1 MKRILAVLTVA
12 VATAAIAAP
21 PLFKTPTES
30 KWNVTKG
37 GSTAGTITLLTAANG
52 TRAEWRASAK
62 SPVIIFLGSND
73 KVWVRESGGD
83 VELASYKG
91 GIESSI
97 VPALLFTDAKAKY
110 TRDDKGPSQIE
121 VNGYVAKRTSF
132 ATSKADASNFVVRPK
147 KGAAS
152 RLARLSGDL
161 LGPSNSTVS
170 ATAGGRGVGTK
181 GLKLADGG
189 DYAAVEALENRDAGW
204 AEKMSDALAEFQK
217 DGKVGKGREE

>member
-12 VATAAIAAP
+12 MATAASAAP
-21 PLFKTPTES
+21 PLFKTSTES
-30 KWNVTKG
+30 KWSITKG
-37 GSTAGTITLLTAANG
+37 GSAAGTVTLLTSANG
-52 TRAEWRASAK
+52 LRAEWRASAK
-62 SPVIIFLGSND
+62 SPVIIFLGDHD

-83 VELASYKG
+83 VELSSHKG
-91 GIESSI
+91 GVESSI
-97 VPALLFTDAKAKY
+97 VPALIYIDAKAKY
-110 TRDDKGPSQIE
+110 TRDGKGPSQVE
-121 VNGYVAKRTSF
+121 VNGFVAKRTSF
-132 ATSKADASNFVVRPK
+132 ATSNADASNLVVRPK

-189 DYAAVEALENRDAGW
+189 DYAAVESLENRDAKW
-204 AEKMSDALAEFQK
+204 AQKMSDALAEFQK
-217 DGKVGKGREE
+217 DGKVGKGRDE